1 MEATQR
7 LLHVGERNAG
17 ACVKEQGGV
26 PSLCRLLLDALPL
39 TFISLSFSPL
49 LAHSAFL
56 VTQSVRGALD
66 VDVEGTWSPFFFFF
80 FFFCILFCFF
90 FFFFFFFFLRLTTH
104 QLFRRGL
111 TRWILARPVP
121 QPLQ

>member
-66 VDVEGTWSPFFFFF
+66 VDVEGAWSS
-80 FFFCILFCFF
+80 
-90 FFFFFFFFLRLTTH
+90 FFFFFFFFLGLSTH

-121 QPLQ
+121 LPLQYIGTF